1 MKDFVGFDWGSAE
14 ANMEHHGQETP
25 PQYILENVNTQVK
38 LIINTKSHS
47 FGDFLQTSS
56 DLISF

>member
-38 LIINTKSHS
+38 LIINTESHLMENFANLS
-47 FGDFLQTSS
+47 
-56 DLISF
+56 